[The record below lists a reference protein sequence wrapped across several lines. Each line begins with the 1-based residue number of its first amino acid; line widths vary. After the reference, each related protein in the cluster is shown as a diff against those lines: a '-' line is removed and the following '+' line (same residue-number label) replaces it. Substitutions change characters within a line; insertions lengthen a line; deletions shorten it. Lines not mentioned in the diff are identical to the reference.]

1 MDTPQID
8 DFLLWAATI
17 VVAITAIAGGLV
29 ALYRLLTGAL
39 NKRLDDIS
47 SQLRRNGGTSLRDAV
62 DRIEERTQVL
72 HTDVRELRERLD
84 DHITWHL
91 EKDTK

>member
-1 MDTPQID
+1 VDTPQID

-17 VVAITAIAGGLV
+17 VVAVTAIAGGLV

-47 SQLRRNGGTSLRDAV
+47 SQLRRNGGTSLRDAI

-72 HTDVRELRERLD
+72 HTDVRDLRERLD

>member
-8 DFLLWAATI
+8 DFLIWAAGV
-17 VVAITAIAGGLV
+17 VVAITAISVGLA
-29 ALYRLLTGAL
+29 ALYRLLTASL
-39 NKRLDDIS
+39 SKRLDDIS

-72 HTDVRELRERLD
+72 HTDVRDLRERLD
-84 DHITWHL
+84 DHISWHL
-91 EKDTK
+91 EKDSK

>member
-17 VVAITAIAGGLV
+17 VIAVTAIAGGLV

-84 DHITWHL
+84 DHISWHL
-91 EKDTK
+91 TEGNK

>member
-17 VVAITAIAGGLV
+17 VVAVTAIAGGLV

-72 HTDVRELRERLD
+72 HTDVRDLRDRLD

>member
-17 VVAITAIAGGLV
+17 VVAVTAIAGGLV

-72 HTDVRELRERLD
+72 HTDVRDLRERLD
-84 DHITWHL
+84 DHISWHL
-91 EKDTK
+91 QKDSK